1 MHRGRLLCNSMK
13 FHSVTL
19 STDRKTIKNNSAN
32 FPFEF
37 DPTDMRVVNHF
48 GRNLVSKMKIF
59 VMLVW

>member
-37 DPTDMRVVNHF
+37 DPSDMRE
-48 GRNLVSKMKIF
+48 L
-59 VMLVW
+59 